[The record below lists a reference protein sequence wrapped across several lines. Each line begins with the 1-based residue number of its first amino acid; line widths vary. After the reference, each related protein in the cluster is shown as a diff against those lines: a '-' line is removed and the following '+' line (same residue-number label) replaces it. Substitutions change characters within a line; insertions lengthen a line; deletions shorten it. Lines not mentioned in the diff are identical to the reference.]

1 MKNFSK
7 INRALVAKK
16 KIFFFAAVVLFSLS
30 SYAVDYNEP
39 AETWTVGNTAALDTY
54 GWNSVT
60 QKGYKVINNDWYV
73 LCAYDLN
80 KAGTSKQ
87 KWINLTQTGKT
98 TGYAQPAFG
107 MFQGAAYYHN
117 DGKCAT
123 TSTATVYSY
132 KVTNM
137 KAVSVYGNPDDPDG
151 RNLCVYVYEGEN
163 LIEKD
168 SIKAVKD
175 TIVTLRGFD
184 SEMTYTVVVFGNT
197 ESNCKLYEIAFSIS
211 GEDPEL
217 DPKAVAPT
225 FSVASGEYYEP
236 FKVGLTSSSA
246 DQIFYSFDSITFV
259 AYEDSI
265 EISEYDKPYK
275 IFAFATL
282 ADAANSDTVVAE
294 YLLTH
299 FVPRTKFNARRVITF
314 GGLQASDIQ
323 ILDPHSAS
331 IGSYEMDKVMC
342 PTVNY
347 LHQKTADQSQDSTMS
362 ISFAGKEGVSFVYKN
377 KEDKERMLIC
387 APNFLVMNGSNFE
400 MHLSD
405 VLPGDTIVFVLTSKG
420 ATSPVFSHT
429 YSTSSNINAYEPE
442 DEEDPDYTD
451 GEIYTKQDA
460 RIDDD
465 YCGYSNLVYIVKPS
479 KYTAKLKETKG
490 GFRLAEI
497 LIGAYRGE
505 APEWGKGVKN
515 VDATVKAIKTIENGQ
530 LVIIKNGVRYNA
542 LGAQL

>member
-1 MKNFSK
+1 M
-7 INRALVAKK
+7 K
-16 KIFFFAAVVLFSLS
+16 KIFSIFAAVMFAAS
-30 SYAVDYNEP
+30 SYAAVPEFEDP
-39 AETWTVGNTAALDTY
+39 AQTWTVGQTAQLDSWKWNSETKHGYAVINDDWYTFSIYAISKADPKASSPKQPWSSYTTKGTISNTA
-54 GWNSVT
+54 W
-60 QKGYKVINNDWYV
+60 
-73 LCAYDLN
+73 
-80 KAGTSKQ
+80 
-87 KWINLTQTGKT
+87 
-98 TGYAQPAFG
+98 PANG
-107 MFQGAAYYHN
+107 LFQGSAYY
-117 DGKCAT
+117 DAT
-123 TSTATVYSY
+123 AKAATGNTSRVYSY

-137 KAVSVYGNPDDPDG
+137 SAVSLYANSGDSSRYFCLAV
-151 RNLCVYVYEGEN
+151 LEGGT
-163 LIEKD
+163 LVAAD
-168 SIKAVKD
+168 SATNKVD
-175 TIVTLRGFD
+175 TILTLRGFD
-184 SEMTYTVVVFGNT
+184 IAKTYTVIAYGNAAENST
-197 ESNCKLYEIAFSIS
+197 LYEIAFSIS
-211 GEDPEL
+211 GEEPEL

-225 FSVASGEYYEP
+225 FSVASGEYFDA
-236 FKVGLTSSSA
+236 FKVGLTSSKA
-246 DQIFYSFDSITFV
+246 DQIFYSFDSVTFV
-259 AYEDSI
+259 AYTDSI

-282 ADAANSDTVVAE
+282 ADAANSDTVSAE

-314 GGLQASDIQ
+314 GGLQEADIQ
-323 ILDPHSAS
+323 ILDPNSAS
-331 IGSYEMDKVMC
+331 IGSYEMDKVLC

-347 LHQKTADQSQDSTMS
+347 KTQKSAADPKQDSTMS
-362 ISFAGKEGVSFVYKN
+362 ISFAGKEGVSFIYKN
-377 KEDKERMLIC
+377 KDNKDNIMIC

-465 YCGYSNLVYIVKPS
+465 YCGYSNLVYIVKEG
-479 KYTAKLKETKG
+479 KRTAKLKETKG

-515 VDATVKAIKTIENGQ
+515 VNATVKAIKTIENGQ

-542 LGAQL
+542 LGVQL